1 MWRLRSR
8 STYIR
13 GVALSRCPIAALP
26 LRCGAAPTRCRQR
39 PPLPTRCRSPECEC
53 NRLHSR
59 SGDDITHVAHVNPK
73 DSVRPR
79 SERSLRADSAKSDI
93 RRGRL
98 ASAQVIPKSE
108 CEIAWRPVAEGHDRE
123 DIRNRMDVGAKEWF
137 RSGRWFGP
145 EGGWGRGGGRGPPGD
160 ARRGAAGRGVTP
172 RTVGASPGRPTAAR
186 PARRPRTS
194 ARAGGFAA
202 RTVPPRSR

>member
-1 MWRLRSR
+1 MWPLRSR
-8 STYIR
+8 STYICA
-13 GVALSRCPIAALP
+13 VALSRCPIAALP
-26 LRCGAAPTRCRQR
+26 LRCGAAPTRCRFR
-39 PPLPTRCRSPECEC
+39 LAAALPNANVIDCIRDQGTIS
-53 NRLHSR
+53 LTSLM
-59 SGDDITHVAHVNPK
+59 SIPK
-73 DSVRPR
+73 TASAPK
-79 SERSLRADSAKSDI
+79 SERSLRADSARSDI

-108 CEIAWRPVAEGHDRE
+108 CEIAWRPGAAGHDRE
-123 DIRNRMDVGAKEWF
+123 DMRNRMDVGAKEWF

-160 ARRGAAGRGVTP
+160 ARRRCRRARSDPP

-202 RTVPPRSR
+202 RTAPPRSQ